1 MKNILAILMSFI
13 FVISSVTIAAPS
25 TNAGPNADS
34 GNANMAAA
42 STVDSVGVANANAAA
57 VMAQERVRNASELRN
72 MISESRQVMAQ
83 EMEHIAEAKK
93 AIYENQNRVRTAVHA
108 LLASENLTGGIG
120 RNVSEIARE
129 FNNSVS
135 ITLVAEERI
144 QERNWFMRAL
154 FGGDREAALEIA
166 NQTEQNTLRIQHL
179 NQLMANCNCTEDV
192 KALMQEQIQS
202 MEQEQDRLRSLAAN
216 ETSSRGLFGWLLG

>member
-1 MKNILAILMSFI
+1 MKSILAILMSFI
-13 FVISSVTIAAPS
+13 FVVSSVALAAPN
-25 TNAGPNADS
+25 TNAGHSTGAD
-34 GNANMAAA
+34 NANNVQD
-42 STVDSVGVANANAAA
+42 STVSTVQAMNTNMVT
-57 VMAQERVRNASELRN
+57 AQARIRNATDLSN
-72 MISESRQVMAQ
+72 VINESRQVMAQ
-83 EMEHIAEAKK
+83 EMEQIAQAKR

-120 RNVSEIARE
+120 RNVSAIARD
-129 FNNSVS
+129 FNNSVN
-135 ITLVAEERI
+135 ITMRAEERI

-166 NQTEQNTLRIQHL
+166 NQTEQNTQRIQHL
-179 NQLMANCNCTEDV
+179 NQLMATCNCTEDV

-202 MEQEQDRLRSLAAN
+202 MEQEQNRLRSLAAN